1 MTGADLRKR
10 WWPVQ
15 SNISHIAIAG
25 ASLAIVAMFTICAI
39 QLYDSRED
47 AFERSTAASRNT
59 LLVVQRDISRNID
72 LYDLSLLAV
81 LAGLKS
87 PEVMALPLD
96 LRRGYLF
103 DTSVTAEYL
112 GAVYVLDAAGNV
124 VMDSRTLDAPKAN
137 FSDRDYFTVH
147 RDNRDVGLYI
157 SRPYTARVRDGDP
170 SIGLT
175 RRIDNPD
182 GSFGGAVL
190 LSLKLEYFRN
200 LLSGLSL
207 GAHGTMALIRTDGT
221 LVMRAPYNAD
231 LIGRDLRGTGPFTKM
246 SASSEG
252 AFADVASIDGER
264 RYYQFMHLPGLPL
277 IMETAPAE
285 RDIFATWKRRA
296 AWITGATA
304 AFGAAFIWLSVLFA
318 RALTKKA
325 RLESELMMLARTD
338 SLTGL
343 DNRRTLDETLKREWR
358 LATRSGRPLSILFVD
373 IDHFKQ
379 YNDRYGHQAGDD
391 ALAAVAR
398 CIADH
403 IRRTGDTAAR
413 YGGEEFV
420 VAMPETDR
428 AGATAV
434 AEIIRQAGGNM
445 DFQAAFEQRRLTV
458 SIDIP
463 MWGTKSSSTI
473 AAVIKA
479 ADEALYNAK
488 AAGRNRVFWGAP
500 S

>member
-1 MTGADLRKR
+1 MTWGKLKMR
-10 WWPVQ
+10 WPKHG
-15 SNISHIAIAG
+15 NTSHAAIAG
-25 ASLAIVAMFTICAI
+25 AGLAIIAMFLICAV
-39 QLYDSRED
+39 QLYDSRKD
-47 AFERSTAASRNT
+47 ALERSTEASRNT
-59 LLVVQRDISRNID
+59 LLVVQRDISRNIE

-81 LAGLKS
+81 LAGLKR
-87 PEVMALPLD
+87 PEVMSLPPD
-96 LRRGYLF
+96 LLRGYLF
-103 DTSVTAEYL
+103 DTSITAQYL
-112 GAVYVLDAAGNV
+112 GAVYVVDAAGNV
-124 VMDSRTLDAPKAN
+124 VMDSRSPNAPSAN

-147 RDNRDVGLYI
+147 RDNPNVGLYI
-157 SRPYTARVRDGDP
+157 SRPFSSRVRAGDP

-182 GSFGGAVL
+182 GSFGGVVL
-190 LSLKLEYFRN
+190 LAIRLEYFHQ
-200 LLSGLSL
+200 LLSGLTL
-207 GAHGTMALIRTDGT
+207 GTHGTMALIRTDGT
-221 LVMRAPYNAD
+221 LVMRAPYRAE
-231 LIGRDLRGTGPFTKM
+231 LIGRDLRGTGPFSKM
-246 SASSEG
+246 SASSDG
-252 AFADVASIDGER
+252 AFSDVASIDGVR
-264 RYYQFMHLPGLPL
+264 RYYQFTHLPGLPL

-285 RDIFATWKRRA
+285 GDIFANWKQRATW
-296 AWITGATA
+296 ILCATA
-304 AFGAAFIWLSVLFA
+304 AFGAAFIWLSILFA

-343 DNRRTLDETLKREWR
+343 YNRRTLDETLEREWR
-358 LATRSGRPLSILFVD
+358 LAARSGRPLSILFVD

-428 AGATAV
+428 VGATAV
-434 AEIIRQAGGNM
+434 AEIIRQAVGNM
-445 DFQAAFEQRRLTV
+445 NFQAGFDDRRVTV
-458 SIDIP
+458 SIGVAT
-463 MWGTKSSSTI
+463 WETKSSSTI